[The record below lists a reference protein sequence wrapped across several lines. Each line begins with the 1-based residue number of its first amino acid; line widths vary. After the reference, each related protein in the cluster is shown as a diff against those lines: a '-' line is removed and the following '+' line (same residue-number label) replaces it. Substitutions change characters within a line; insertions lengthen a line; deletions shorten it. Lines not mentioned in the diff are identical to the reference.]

1 MELSMGRRS
10 LNFDFGVV
18 ELWSFCVECV
28 TGVFEYFRNSEVG
41 FAIGNMGIAFR
52 QSREYVFVMSVAWSD
67 VFFVMEFEYRSGL
80 SFLNE
85 FQGFQWQLEGELL

>member
-52 QSREYVFVMSVAWSD
+52 QSREYVFVMSVAW
-67 VFFVMEFEYRSGL
+67 FVKI
-80 SFLNE
+80 
-85 FQGFQWQLEGELL
+85 